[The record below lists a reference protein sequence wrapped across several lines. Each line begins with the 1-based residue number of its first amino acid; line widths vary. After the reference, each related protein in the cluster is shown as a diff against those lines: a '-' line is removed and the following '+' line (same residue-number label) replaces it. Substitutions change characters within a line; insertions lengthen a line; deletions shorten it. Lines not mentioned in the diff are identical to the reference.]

1 MEAETKAPTNANLL
15 SKKIT
20 MANYSNFLY
29 DPFAPDTVKRLEEY
43 EEFRF
48 TVPDKEKTVRYIIL
62 MYDIKSDLKKLYE
75 GLYERKR
82 NAALLAEFELT
93 SGKFEPWVESMILG
107 ENDAVNDAI
116 LRYVRLFGIPDAT
129 AYLAYT
135 EILHKQV
142 LSAMH
147 ENDEKKLKVIQDNIE
162 NAMDKV
168 REFERRIF
176 SGDEV
181 ETVRAALYRYAEKI
195 RLQLRPEDV
204 ANAIETGDLA
214 LVDPYYGKKKAGRGR
229 KQ

>member
-1 MEAETKAPTNANLL
+1 
-15 SKKIT
+15 

-43 EEFRF
+43 DEFHF
-48 TVPDKEKTVRYIIL
+48 TVPDKPKTVSYIIL

-82 NAALLAEFELT
+82 NAAIQAGFVLT
-93 SGKFEPWVESMILG
+93 NGKFEPWVESMILG
-107 ENDAVNDAI
+107 ENDAVNDAL

-129 AYLAYT
+129 AYIAYD

-142 LSAMH
+142 LAAMH
-147 ENDEKKLKVIQDNIE
+147 ETDEKKLKTIQDNIE
-162 NAMDKV
+162 NAMEK
-168 REFERRIF
+168 RNSIERRIF

-195 RLQLRPEDV
+195 RLKLRPEDV
-204 ANAIETGDLA
+204 AVAIERNELDLP
-214 LVDPYYGKKKAGRGR
+214 DPYYAEVKTVKAKVGRPR
-229 KQ
+229 KG

>member
-1 MEAETKAPTNANLL
+1 
-15 SKKIT
+15 

-29 DPFAPDTVKRLEEY
+29 DPFAPDTVDRLEEY
-43 EEFRF
+43 EEFHF
-48 TVPDKEKTVRYIIL
+48 TVPDKPKIVSYIIL

-82 NAALLAEFELT
+82 NAALLAGFELT
-93 SGKFEPWVESMILG
+93 NGKFEPWVESMILG
-107 ENDAVNDAI
+107 ENDSVNDAI

-142 LSAMH
+142 LAAMH
-147 ENDEKKLKVIQDNIE
+147 ETDEKKLKTIQDNIE

-168 REFERRIF
+168 TVFERRIF

-181 ETVRAALYRYAEKI
+181 ETVRAALYRYAEKV

-204 ANAIETGDLA
+204 ANAIEKGDLKLA
-214 LVDPYYGKKKAGRGR
+214 DPYYAEVKTVKAKVGRPR
-229 KQ
+229 KG